1 MTGLTMSTAEELQII
16 NYGIGGFYKAHY
28 DFSTNLEDHFFH
40 NLGIGNRIATTLFY
54 VRITLYSIL

>member
-1 MTGLTMSTAEELQII
+1 MSTAEELQII

-54 VRITLYSIL
+54 VRITLY